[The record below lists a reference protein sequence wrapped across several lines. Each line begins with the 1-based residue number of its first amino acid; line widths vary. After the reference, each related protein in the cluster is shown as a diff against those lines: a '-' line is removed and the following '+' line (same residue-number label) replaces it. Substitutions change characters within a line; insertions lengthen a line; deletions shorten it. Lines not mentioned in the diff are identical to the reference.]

1 MDPSLGA
8 AAVPNDAPAPTK
20 KKSKKKKAV
29 EVPTSED
36 AAVKKSKKKKKKS
49 EKSEKSEKG
58 AVTELSDG
66 KDAAG
71 AAAGAAAKLPE
82 ETVVPVDGSSAAEGV
97 QPEDDDEVLPETF
110 AELVCE
116 PHRNPTPTP
125 TLVVTTSDSPPRA
138 SISSVVA
145 SSSTSALRRLWRAS
159 QPRRG
164 ADRE

>member
-49 EKSEKSEKG
+49 EKGEKGEKG
-58 AVTELSDG
+58 AAAELSEG

-82 ETVVPVDGSSAAEGV
+82 ETVMPVDGSSAAEGV

-116 PHRNPTPTP
+116 ANRNRNPTPT
-125 TLVVTTSDSPPRA
+125 LL
-138 SISSVVA
+138 A
-145 SSSTSALRRLWRAS
+145 SSS
-159 QPRRG
+159 
-164 ADRE
+164 

>member
-49 EKSEKSEKG
+49 EKSEKG
-58 AVTELSDG
+58 AVTGLSDG

-82 ETVVPVDGSSAAEGV
+82 ETVLPVDGSTAAEGE

-116 PHRNPTPTP
+116 PNRNRNRNPTPT
-125 TLVVTTSDSPPRA
+125 LL
-138 SISSVVA
+138 A
-145 SSSTSALRRLWRAS
+145 SSS
-159 QPRRG
+159 
-164 ADRE
+164 

>member
-58 AVTELSDG
+58 ATTELSDG

-71 AAAGAAAKLPE
+71 AAAKLPE
-82 ETVVPVDGSSAAEGV
+82 EKVLPVDGSSAAEGE
-97 QPEDDDEVLPETF
+97 QPEDDEEVLPETF

-116 PHRNPTPTP
+116 PNRNRNPTPT
-125 TLVVTTSDSPPRA
+125 LL
-138 SISSVVA
+138 A
-145 SSSTSALRRLWRAS
+145 SSS
-159 QPRRG
+159 
-164 ADRE
+164 